1 MTRPNAKAIEGSTNM
16 TGIQRDWVKSYVAEV
31 VAGEIQ
37 KLKNELLEEISK
49 SASSQAD
56 PRVPA
61 LEKSIQDILARYE
74 EDDKFTLTKAKLQ
87 RFLREMD

>member
-49 SASSQAD
+49 SSSPVAD
-56 PRVPA
+56 PRVSA

>member
-49 SASSQAD
+49 SSPPVAD
-56 PRVPA
+56 PRVSA

>member
-1 MTRPNAKAIEGSTNM
+1 M

-49 SASSQAD
+49 SSPVAD
-56 PRVPA
+56 PRVSA

>member
-49 SASSQAD
+49 SSPVAD
-56 PRVPA
+56 PRVSA

>member
-16 TGIQRDWVKSYVAEV
+16 TGIQRDWVKSYVAEI
-31 VAGEIQ
+31 VAGEVQ

-49 SASSQAD
+49 SSVSQAD

-61 LEKSIQDILARYE
+61 LEIAMQGMLARYE